1 MNKIKKLWME
11 NRVLFVL
18 FVIVLVCVFIIMG
31 VVLKYFFGS
40 SKSSYGDRLDG
51 IKEVEV
57 TEEIQNNFLTSMK
70 NDDLISD
77 ATIKAK
83 GKIIY
88 ITLLFKDSV
97 SLVEAQSK
105 ALASLMAFDQKYLD
119 FYDFHYTLKGNATE
133 NSEGFLIMGAK
144 NVNGSGL
151 IWNNNT
157 EVVKNEE

>member
-1 MNKIKKLWME
+1 MKKIKNFWNQ

-18 FVIVLVCVFIIMG
+18 FIIVFVCAIIILG

-51 IKEVEV
+51 IQEVEITDEV
-57 TEEIQNNFLTSMK
+57 KNHFLESFNNDELVS
-70 NDDLISD
+70 N
-77 ATIKAK
+77 ATIHIK

-88 ITLLFKDSV
+88 ITLHFKDGV

-105 ALASLMAFDQKYLD
+105 ALASLTSFEEKYLE
-119 FYDFHYTLKGNATE
+119 FYDFHYTLKGEATE
-133 NSEGFLIMGAK
+133 NSDGFLIMGAK

-151 IWNNNT
+151 VWNNNT
-157 EVVKNEE
+157 EIPKEE